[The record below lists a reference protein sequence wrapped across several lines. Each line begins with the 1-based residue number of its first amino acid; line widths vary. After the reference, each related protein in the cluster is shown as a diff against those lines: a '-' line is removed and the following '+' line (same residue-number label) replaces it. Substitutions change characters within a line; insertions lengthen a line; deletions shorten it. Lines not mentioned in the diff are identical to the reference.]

1 MKHDVV
7 AARATEAVTGT
18 VPGLLSRAA
27 LAAVPLLSL
36 GMLGAVP
43 SLVLAF
49 RRGTRADWLAALVFS
64 VVNVAWLFQVMLT
77 PVDTHGL
84 QYAADVLLLSASTLG
99 AALHCLFV
107 RPSGEDT
114 R

>member
-1 MKHDVV
+1 MKHDIV

-49 RRGTRADWLAALVFS
+49 RRGTRADWLAAVVFTA
-64 VVNVAWLFQVMLT
+64 VNVAWLFEAVLT
-77 PVDTHGL
+77 PVDTHGP
-84 QYAADVLLLSASTLG
+84 QYAADILLLFASTLG

-107 RPSGEDT
+107 RPSGGDA